1 MPFKNGAPSMQKKSI
16 QIAIFFIFLYAGEN
30 ELFIMQ

>member
-1 MPFKNGAPSMQKKSI
+1 MPFQNGSSIMQKKSI
-16 QIAIFFIFLYAGEN
+16 QTAIFFIFLYAGEN

>member
-1 MPFKNGAPSMQKKSI
+1 MPFQNGGSIMQKKSI
-16 QIAIFFIFLYAGEN
+16 QTVIFIFFLYAGEN